1 MGTPRPAANTP
12 DRRHQ
17 RVATHVWKADKHYT
31 ECKRGEGVF
40 VVCFEQGSLYTVS
53 FAKGFL
59 AKKKIG
65 SERLC
70 FWGAPHIFQIKYS
83 VKMSGNVDLL
93 KTWEGTTTL
102 LMWLWPVRMIS
113 RWKLTRW
120 SWLGRYSFID
130 YFTVIITS
138 RSLLRSRQEAA
149 AGRWWSS
156 QPGQG

>member
-1 MGTPRPAANTP
+1 MSAHHFFLTSPRISYL
-12 DRRHQ
+12 
-17 RVATHVWKADKHYT
+17 V
-31 ECKRGEGVF
+31 
-40 VVCFEQGSLYTVS
+40 
-53 FAKGFL
+53 
-59 AKKKIG
+59 IG

-83 VKMSGNVDLL
+83 VNMSGKVDLL

-149 AGRWWSS
+149 AGRDGQASRAKDSTNLIPIRLLSCWNWTIGLLSS
-156 QPGQG
+156 WNWTIKYFSL